1 MKKCN
6 CLRYEALRAN
16 RRNESVYIFLDDGLY
31 PVEAI
36 FPLEDFKK
44 DSGELITKC
53 PLYNYLHDGKLIYRA
68 YNKMIDK
75 EITADERKIILDA
88 VAECSERIEV
98 KKFLIFSERNKEILD
113 MFCERHNI
121 RMTWRL
127 LKEYLNF
134 FKDRRKFKDEGK
146 CKDIPADQ
154 KKKCF
159 DELWLDS
166 FREYLKYAKF
176 NIPE

>member
-1 MKKCN
+1 
-6 CLRYEALRAN
+6 
-16 RRNESVYIFLDDGLY
+16 LDDGLY
-31 PVEAI
+31 PVEAV
-36 FPLEDFKK
+36 FPLEDFEK
-44 DSGELITKC
+44 DSGELIFKC
-53 PLYNYLHDGKLIYRA
+53 PLYNYLHDDKIIPRA
-68 YNKMIDK
+68 YDRIIEKT
-75 EITADERKIILDA
+75 ITPEEKAIIMDA
-88 VAECSERIEV
+88 VSNCQEGVEV
-98 KKFLIFSERNKEILD
+98 KKFLIFSERSKEILD

-134 FKDRRKFKDEGK
+134 FKERRKFKDDGK
-146 CKDIPADQ
+146 CKDVPAEQ

-159 DELWLDS
+159 DELWLES